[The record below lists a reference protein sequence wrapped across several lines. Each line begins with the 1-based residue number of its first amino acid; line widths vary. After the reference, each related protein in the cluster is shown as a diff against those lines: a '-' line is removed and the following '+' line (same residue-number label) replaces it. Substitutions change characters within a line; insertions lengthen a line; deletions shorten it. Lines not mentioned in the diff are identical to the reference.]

1 LPAGAIYDGRVFA
14 DVLRAC
20 AARRRGTRL
29 VVLSDFDGTL
39 AEFDLDP
46 TLPRIRSDAFA
57 ALVALS
63 SLSQVTLGLVSG
75 RRVADLARRVPLG
88 SEVYMAGLHGLEI
101 VVDDRHWR
109 HDAVERAL
117 TAVLALE
124 TSLAPVVAGTAG
136 ARLEPKGAAVAV
148 HVRGVARDERAAVL
162 AAADASAEPW
172 LSAGALKLLVG
183 ADVHEYLPAA
193 AWNKGDAVRWIA
205 HDIERTTGETPWLV
219 YFGDD
224 LTDEDAFRAVGEGV
238 SVVVGRRASAA
249 RYRLESTADVA
260 AVLADLAEA
269 VALEG
274 AR

>member
-1 LPAGAIYDGRVFA
+1 VLA
-14 DVLRAC
+14 DVHRAFV
-20 AARRRGTRL
+20 ARRRGSRL

-63 SLSQVTLGLVSG
+63 SLTHVTLGLVSG

-101 VVDDRHWR
+101 
-109 HDAVERAL
+109 AVGERRWQHEAVGPAMGTARALERAL
-117 TAVLALE
+117 AE
-124 TSLAPVVAGTAG
+124 VVARSVG
-136 ARLEPKGAAVAV
+136 ARLESKGPSVAV
-148 HVRGVARDERAAVL
+148 HVRGVGRELRAAVL
-162 AAADASAEPW
+162 EAADRTAVPW
-172 LSAGALKLLVG
+172 LASGALKRLVG

-193 AWNKGDAVRWIA
+193 AWTKGDAVRWIV
-205 HDIERTTGETPWLV
+205 HDVERLSGQPAWV
-219 YFGDD
+219 AYFGDD
-224 LTDEDAFRAVGEGV
+224 LTDEDAFRAIDDGV

-260 AVLADLAEA
+260 AVLLDLAEA
-269 VALEG
+269 SASEVHP
-274 AR
+274 

>member
-1 LPAGAIYDGRVFA
+1 MLA
-14 DVLRAC
+14 DVHRAFV
-20 AARRRGTRL
+20 ARRRGSRL

-101 VVDDRHWR
+101 AVADRRWR
-109 HDAVERAL
+109 HDAIERAL
-117 TAVLALE
+117 SAVQALE
-124 TSLAPVVAGTAG
+124 FSLAPVVASTAG
-136 ARLEPKGAAVAV
+136 AHLEAKGAAVAV
-148 HVRGVARDERAAVL
+148 HVRGVARDDRAAVL
-162 AAADASAEPW
+162 AAADATAEPW
-172 LSAGALKLLVG
+172 LSAGALRRLVG

-205 HDIERTTGETPWLV
+205 HDVERITGDTPWLV

-224 LTDEDAFRAVGEGV
+224 LTDEDAFRAVGDGV

-260 AVLADLAEA
+260 TVLADLAEA

-274 AR
+274 ART